1 MEASEPTSAAEAA
14 AAAAAGPVEAAAAA
28 ASAPTHPDI
37 ELEPPEWQPRAMWV
51 AARQLCGAAAF
62 FFISFVFAYFYLRS
76 LDLDKNWKIGSVN
89 PSIGLGVAI
98 VVVLIVSAMVLRAA
112 SIRPALTVMAGV
124 IALALLLLAVVLQVV
139 EWTTLGF
146 GPSSGG
152 YASVF
157 IGWTAF
163 YAVFALMSGY
173 WIETQVATAWRRR
186 SRGVVATSAAVLTDE
201 TLVRADL
208 EACSFFWAF
217 YVGTGVVAFIILYLV

>member
-1 MEASEPTSAAEAA
+1 MEASD
-14 AAAAAGPVEAAAAA
+14 AAAAA

-62 FFISFVFAYFYLRS
+62 FFISFAFAYFYLKS
-76 LDLDKNWKIGSVN
+76 LDLNNDWKIGPVH

-98 VVVLIVSAMVLRAA
+98 VVVLIVSAVVLRGA
-112 SIRPALTVMAGV
+112 SIRPEFTV
-124 IALALLLLAVVLQVV
+124 IAGTAALLLLLLAVVLQVI

-146 GPSSGG
+146 GPASGG

-157 IGWTAF
+157 VGWTAF
-163 YAVFALMSGY
+163 YSVFALMSAY

-186 SRGVVATSAAVLTDE
+186 REGVSATPAAVLTDQE
-201 TLVRADL
+201 LVRADL

-217 YVGTGVVAFIILYLV
+217 YVATGVAAFVILYLV

>member
-1 MEASEPTSAAEAA
+1 MEASDAA
-14 AAAAAGPVEAAAAA
+14 AASAAS
-28 ASAPTHPDI
+28 ASAPTHPGI

-51 AARQLCGAAAF
+51 AARQLCGAASF
-62 FFISFVFAYFYLRS
+62 FFISFAFAYFYLKS
-76 LDLDKNWKIGSVN
+76 LDLNKDWKIGPVH

-98 VVVLIVSAMVLRAA
+98 VVVLIISAVLLRGA
-112 SIRPALTVMAGV
+112 SIRPEFTVIAGAT
-124 IALALLLLAVVLQVV
+124 ALALLLLAVVLQVI

-146 GPSSGG
+146 GPASGG

-163 YAVFALMSGY
+163 YSVFALMSGY

-186 SRGVVATSAAVLTDE
+186 REGVSATPAAVLTDE
-201 TLVRADL
+201 ELVRADL

-217 YVGTGVVAFIILYLV
+217 YVATGVLAFIILYLV